1 MGRLSK
7 RIRGAA
13 GATHKSSS
21 FLNPG
26 SCPPLQLALKHCCRL
41 ALDDLHR
48 APQSGFCRMYMI
60 PKSAN
65 KHVATGSGL
74 AGMTGRASIAATV
87 AFGRT
92 LACASA
98 SMTAEKALNACVC
111 VCVCER
117 VCHSMCDPQ
126 DCGLGA
132 RAKPG
137 QLPALSPKQN
147 TCLLSKF
154 IKASWVCPQRGQTGR
169 LPPGRASSRGRVTRV
184 GRGALGC
191 RPPPRAPRSRPKA
204 APHAPR
210 PRAPRA

>member
-1 MGRLSK
+1 MQDVYDSKIREQTCRDRL
-7 RIRGAA
+7 R
-13 GATHKSSS
+13 
-21 FLNPG
+21 PG
-26 SCPPLQLALKHCCRL
+26 GYDRASQHCC
-41 ALDDLHR
+41 H
-48 APQSGFCRMYMI
+48 CR
-60 PKSAN
+60 
-65 KHVATGSGL
+65 V
-74 AGMTGRASIAATV
+74 
-87 AFGRT
+87 GRT